1 MKLISPIIGL
11 FPYVLCTQIDPS
23 QAYMNGVNY
32 VSTNMKIEQKHLAQE
47 IMSNFYLR
55 HTNCCERHYMVFT
68 NAQ

>member
-47 IMSNFYLR
+47 IMS
-55 HTNCCERHYMVFT
+55 
-68 NAQ
+68 